1 MHGHGRTGRSMASIA
16 AALKRDGY
24 STLAPSYNSPWR
36 SLAHIVDH
44 LKPRIDHYAREIDG
58 PLHFVSHSLGGLV
71 VRALIASHRPEK
83 LGRVVMLAPP
93 NRGSEL
99 ADLLFRLRLD
109 HLVLGPVGPQLRTG
123 RARIDQDM
131 LGRVDYELGIIAGD
145 RPLDPV
151 FPRFLL
157 PRPNDG
163 KVSVASTRLRN
174 MRDHIVLPVSHT
186 LMVYDRRVIAQV
198 LAFLETGSFNR

>member
-1 MHGHGRTGRSMASIA
+1 MASIA
-16 AALKRDGY
+16 AALQRDGY
-24 STLAPSYNSPWR
+24 STLAPSYGSPWR
-36 SLAHIVDH
+36 SMVHIVDH
-44 LKPRIDHYAREIDG
+44 LKPRIDRFAREIDG
-58 PLHFVSHSLGGLV
+58 PLHFVTHSLGGLV

-109 HLVLGPVGPQLRTG
+109 HLVLGPVGQQLRTG
-123 RARIDQDM
+123 RAGIDQDM

-186 LMVYDRRVIAQV
+186 LMVYDRRVIAQI